1 MNLECISETLKDT
14 LGVFSNDILI
24 KIDEAHNGVE
34 AVELTLASANKND
47 HYDLIFMDL
56 HMPGYDGYMAT

>member
-1 MNLECISETLKDT
+1 
-14 LGVFSNDILI
+14 VFSNEIKI

-34 AVELTLASANKND
+34 AVELTLASANKNH